1 MGTQLQ
7 GRTKTAHG
15 RRRAHRAMSDINVT
29 PLVDVMLVL
38 LVVFMIT
45 APLLTAGVQV
55 DLPDAKAKA
64 LQQHDSTPVE
74 VTIDSKGDIYFGK
87 NRVTEQELADNLRHV
102 AQQSPEQLVY
112 LRADKKLS
120 YGHAL
125 SAMAVIQQS
134 GLPVA
139 LISEAQQ

>member
-1 MGTQLQ
+1 MGSQLQ

-45 APLLTAGVQV
+45 APLLTAGVKV

-64 LQQHDSTPVE
+64 LQKHDSTPVE
-74 VTIDSKGDIYFGK
+74 VTIDSKGDVYFGK
-87 NRVTEQELADNLRHV
+87 NKVTEQELRENLEHV
-102 AQQSPEQLVY
+102 AQESPEQLVY
-112 LRADKKLS
+112 LRADQKLS

-125 SAMAVIQQS
+125 STMAIIQQS

-139 LISEAQQ
+139 LIAKSQQ